1 MQECIGGREGVHQNG
16 DWVRGAGVYRGVIDR
31 GAPGFRGKE
40 SGVQEGIWGIQGCTR
55 AWEVSQGFT
64 RVYGGRVRGAPGY
77 MGI

>member
-40 SGVQEGIWGIQGCTR
+40 SGVQEGIWG
-55 AWEVSQGFT
+55 
-64 RVYGGRVRGAPGY
+64 
-77 MGI
+77 